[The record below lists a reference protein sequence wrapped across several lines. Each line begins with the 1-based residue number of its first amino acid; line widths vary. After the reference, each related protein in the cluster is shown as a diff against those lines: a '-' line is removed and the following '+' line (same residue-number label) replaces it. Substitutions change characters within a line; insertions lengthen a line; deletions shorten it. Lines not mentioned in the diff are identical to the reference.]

1 MKLWGSRM
9 EKDLDAEVFSFSTS
23 IGDDYLLYPYDI
35 WGSIAHCLGLARAGL
50 LSEDEKDRLVFG
62 LREVYRDLEDGRIDP
77 SPFEDVHSLVEIA
90 LRERV
95 GEVAGKLHTGRSR
108 NDQVVLDERLYLR
121 EKVAECIEGV
131 LALESALLRRAEEYR
146 DIVMPGFT
154 HMQPAQPVLFS
165 YHLLAYFFMLQ
176 RDIERLRD
184 ALRRVNVSPLGSAA
198 LCGTSLPLDRFFVAK
213 LLAFPRV
220 QDHAMDAVSDR
231 DFVLDVL
238 HALAVLALHLSRFG
252 EEVVLWSTPFFSFL
266 TIDDAFT
273 TGSSIMPQKKNP
285 DVAELIRG
293 KAGEILSSW
302 VSLAV
307 TLKGLPLS
315 YNRDLQQDKRPL
327 FRAMNEVLRVVAIAA
342 RLVDHVFPQPERMR
356 KALEEGFLTAT
367 DLCEYLVTRGLPFR
381 KAHELVGRVVRKL
394 IGEGRTL
401 RDLVPEDFGEWAH
414 LFDEGVQMVVLEENS
429 VARKSTFGSTA
440 PGEVLRMCAEGR
452 AYVEKEKEE
461 IARLKKEWE
470 RSFRELVGEKR
481 R

>member
-50 LSEDEKDRLVFG
+50 LSEDEKNRLVSG

-154 HMQPAQPVLFS
+154 HLQPAQPVLFS

-176 RDIERLRD
+176 RDIERLKE

-198 LCGTSLPLDRFFVAK
+198 LCGTSLPLDRFFVAE

-231 DFVLDVL
+231 DFILDVL

-327 FRAMNEVLRVVAIAA
+327 FRAVNEGLGVVVIAT
-342 RLVDHVFPQPERMR
+342 RLVNHVFPQPERMR
-356 KALEEGFLTAT
+356 RALEEGFLTAT

-401 RDLVPEDFGEWAH
+401 KDLVPEDFGEWAH
-414 LFDEGVQMVVLEENS
+414 LFDEGVQMVVLEERS

-452 AYVEKEKEE
+452 AYVEKEQEE
-461 IARLKKEWE
+461 IAGLKKEWQK
-470 RSFRELVGEKR
+470 SFRELVGEKR

>member
-184 ALRRVNVSPLGSAA
+184 ALRRVNVSPPGFG
-198 LCGTSLPLDRFFVAK
+198 CSLWNVAP
-213 LLAFPRV
+213 PR
-220 QDHAMDAVSDR
+220 S
-231 DFVLDVL
+231 
-238 HALAVLALHLSRFG
+238 
-252 EEVVLWSTPFFSFL
+252 
-266 TIDDAFT
+266 
-273 TGSSIMPQKKNP
+273 
-285 DVAELIRG
+285 
-293 KAGEILSSW
+293 
-302 VSLAV
+302 
-307 TLKGLPLS
+307 
-315 YNRDLQQDKRPL
+315 L
-327 FRAMNEVLRVVAIAA
+327 FRGQAPCFPAGSGPCHGR
-342 RLVDHVFPQPERMR
+342 RL
-356 KALEEGFLTAT
+356 
-367 DLCEYLVTRGLPFR
+367 
-381 KAHELVGRVVRKL
+381 
-394 IGEGRTL
+394 
-401 RDLVPEDFGEWAH
+401 
-414 LFDEGVQMVVLEENS
+414 
-429 VARKSTFGSTA
+429 
-440 PGEVLRMCAEGR
+440 
-452 AYVEKEKEE
+452 
-461 IARLKKEWE
+461 
-470 RSFRELVGEKR
+470 
-481 R
+481 